1 MAHDRHHTPRREAV
15 TAIHSISRFALSVPN
30 LDEARRFFTAFGL
43 DVRESGDGL
52 ALHAHGDDH
61 CWATVHASGRAKRLE
76 YISFG
81 VYPKDLEPLLERARR
96 HGIETTAAHPL
107 SDGQGAWLRDPDG
120 IAVQLVAAPKVTP
133 SQPHVMGP
141 PSARPN
147 AQGTPIAPAR
157 SQATPARPQRLS
169 HLLLFCTDV
178 PRALAFYTH
187 VLGLRLSDR
196 SQDLI
201 AFSHGA
207 HSSDHHLLAWVKSEA
222 PGLHHSSWIV
232 ANVDEIGAGM
242 EQMLAAGFAE
252 GWGVGRHVIGSNYF
266 YYARDPW
273 GSFAEFSCGID
284 YIDAATEWPAGDYPP
299 EDSFYLWG
307 PPVPEYFTINH
318 EAKP

>member
-1 MAHDRHHTPRREAV
+1 MAQDEHHAPRRAAV
-15 TAIHSISRFALSVPN
+15 TAIHSINRFALSVPD
-30 LDEARRFFTAFGL
+30 LEDARRFFTAFGL
-43 DVRESGDGL
+43 QVREIAGGL
-52 ALHAHGDDH
+52 ALHAHGDAH
-61 CWATVHASGRAKRLE
+61 CWATVHASARPKRLE

-81 VYPKDLEPLLERARR
+81 VYPEDLAPLLERARR
-96 HGIETTAAHPL
+96 LGAETTPAHPL

-120 IAVQLVAAPKVTP
+120 IAVQLLASPKVTP
-133 SQPHVMGP
+133 SSAPLMTP
-141 PSARPN
+141 PATRPN
-147 AQGTPIAPAR
+147 ALGVPIAPAR
-157 SQATPARPQRLS
+157 SQAAAARPQRLS

-178 PRALAFYTH
+178 PRALAFYTQ

-207 HSSDHHLLAWVKSEA
+207 HCSDHHLLAWVKSEA

-232 ANVDEIGAGM
+232 NNVDEIGASM
-242 EQMLAAGFAE
+242 EQMHAAGFRE

-318 EAKP
+318 ETRP

>member
-1 MAHDRHHTPRREAV
+1 MADDRHHAPRREAA
-15 TAIHSISRFALSVPN
+15 TAIHSINRFALSVPN

-43 DVRESGDGL
+43 DVRESGDAL

-81 VYPKDLEPLLERARR
+81 VYPQDLEPLLERARR
-96 HGIETTAAHPL
+96 QGIETTAAHPL

-133 SQPHVMGP
+133 SQHLVMGP

-178 PRALAFYTH
+178 PRALAFYTQ

-307 PPVPEYFTINH
+307 PTVPAYFTINH